1 MAAEPASWA
10 GASTSGRECKLVG
23 WEGKGKTSIKSVW
36 PWNCTSAL
44 TNHTVHCYSKLWY
57 KYLYVCLK
65 QRCIQKSETECL
77 AGRQTPC
84 TMCFYQSD
92 SWRLLHAVPTFLC
105 HSSEGWLSLQ
115 VRDGLLP
122 MPVVGKLEPPVPVSA
137 SAGCFPLSTSWAF
150 SGGPS
155 TLHFQD
161 FPRWLLCNPD
171 VVYLF
176 ICHFKSS
183 NAEKGIEWHKCLLHP
198 RRTKGTCQ
206 FPACAFSRLRRLSQS
221 CAPLLKA
228 SSHSFTTRRLLFSE
242 KLGFRVVISKEV
254 LALCGSTGAIC
265 MLHLGNFPL
274 LMVGL
279 TAAPWQPV
287 VEIH

>member
-1 MAAEPASWA
+1 MS
-10 GASTSGRECKLVG
+10 SRETDALHDVFL
-23 WEGKGKTSIKSVW
+23 SV
-36 PWNCTSAL
+36 
-44 TNHTVHCYSKLWY
+44 
-57 KYLYVCLK
+57 
-65 QRCIQKSETECL
+65 
-77 AGRQTPC
+77 
-84 TMCFYQSD
+84 
-92 SWRLLHAVPTFLC
+92 RLLETPPCCAYV
-105 HSSEGWLSLQ
+105 SLSLQ
-115 VRDGLLP
+115 WRVALTPGE
-122 MPVVGKLEPPVPVSA
+122 GWAPPHA
-137 SAGCFPLSTSWAF
+137 RGGEAGAPCSSECICWLF
-150 SGGPS
+150 S
-155 TLHFQD
+155 TLYLLSILWGPFYTSL
-161 FPRWLLCNPD
+161 PRFSQMAALQPRCC
-171 VVYLF
+171 LF
-176 ICHFKSS
+176 IRHFKSS
-183 NAEKGIEWHKCLLHP
+183 NAEKGIEWDKCLLHP

>member
-1 MAAEPASWA
+1 M
-10 GASTSGRECKLVG
+10 
-23 WEGKGKTSIKSVW
+23 
-36 PWNCTSAL
+36 
-44 TNHTVHCYSKLWY
+44 
-57 KYLYVCLK
+57 
-65 QRCIQKSETECL
+65 
-77 AGRQTPC
+77 
-84 TMCFYQSD
+84 
-92 SWRLLHAVPTFLC
+92 
-105 HSSEGWLSLQ
+105 
-115 VRDGLLP
+115 
-122 MPVVGKLEPPVPVSA
+122 
-137 SAGCFPLSTSWAF
+137 
-150 SGGPS
+150 GPS

-183 NAEKGIEWHKCLLHP
+183 NAEKGIEGDKCLLHP

-221 CAPLLKA
+221 FAPLLKA

-242 KLGFRVVISKEV
+242 KLGFRVVISQEV
-254 LALCGSTGAIC
+254 SALCGSTGASC

-287 VEIH
+287 VKIHEGLWRSFVRFDSALGGSSMKLKYMYCVDMPKSLLNLYFNLCHIKFIYETVECCNFIFGKLLQRHSYQSHTVSPVRTQNILLILHRNQYL